1 MKCSFHFQEKLCTGQ
16 GIIYGGGS
24 GVVGTIHCAWNIDI
38 ESCVKSTIVA
48 GPKFTCN
55 VQKSQISTACHYL
68 QWIMA
73 ALEPTADIVSKL
85 SPIKFSCSLQEKK
98 GLLSRFRVLQC
109 LFQIFCLKLS
119 PWTDDPQV
127 TQIPLTDMH
136 SRAYAASKTCSHFN
150 YKYQHDQKRKV
161 YSSLQLR
168 IFQKKY
174 IIFNHQT
181 GLFWGGNNLFR
192 KMPEFLQAAVI
203 ASHLNKRHQY
213 F

>member
-1 MKCSFHFQEKLCTGQ
+1 MWELYTVLGTSTQKAALSQQLWLGQ
-16 GIIYGGGS
+16 K
-24 GVVGTIHCAWNIDI
+24 V
-38 ESCVKSTIVA
+38 
-48 GPKFTCN
+48 TCN

-119 PWTDDPQV
+119 PRVQPWTDDPQV

-181 GLFWGGNNLFR
+181 GLFLGGNNLFR